1 MADAATATRHR
12 QARSKLLAHALLILG
27 VLIFAFPIWIA
38 LMGSTH
44 DASTLGRGEVPLL
57 PGPDAVENYVTAWT
71 QGGGRMRTTPAW
83 VMLWNSALMALII
96 AVGKI
101 TISMLSAFAVVFFRF
116 PFRMTCFWLIFITLM
131 LPVEVRLIPTFQV
144 MVDLRLTDT
153 MTGLTLPLIA
163 SATATLLFRQF
174 FLTIPD
180 ELAEAARLDGA
191 GPLRFLRDVVLPLSR
206 NSIAALFVILFIYG
220 WNQYL
225 WPLLIVTDRSLETI
239 VVGLSKSIGNGDS
252 QNEWNTIM
260 AMAVLALLPPVA
272 VVVAMQRWFVRGLTE
287 TEK

>member
-96 AVGKI
+96 SVGKI

>member
-57 PGPDAVENYVTAWT
+57 PGPDAVENYVAAWT

>member
-57 PGPDAVENYVTAWT
+57 PGPDAVENYATAWT

>member
-239 VVGLSKSIGNGDS
+239 VVGLSKTIGNGDS